1 MKNTISRNLFS
12 RLYDFTKPFH
22 LTIIKIIAVTGT
34 IAAVEATNTY
44 FISRVFD
51 LISVNINVNMA
62 LFWCSLVIIGIVARL
77 FLISFKDKIQDTEF
91 GIIVENYFNEKSIEK
106 FLTFSNGQHINQH
119 SGVKQNIVISGTGSI
134 RAQLNM
140 IILWLAVFV
149 ANFIVSLVMLLVV
162 NLYLGLYYICGA
174 LILAYLLKRF
184 HSEIESYFK
193 ISRDLRDNTSKIKSD
208 IYRHAA
214 FIKNEA
220 AEEKMLDELKSV
232 QNNLYKNEKN
242 ISIDI
247 VNKLLRLRLFGQF
260 LKWSSIFTSILFLQ
274 NGVFTIGQIL
284 LIFLWSDKFIEAV
297 WVMTDAQK
305 QFINDKIN
313 IEKYFELIE
322 TESDI
327 KYSDAPIKDNL
338 IGDIEFKDVYFHY
351 PNREKE
357 GKTKTLLNNLSF
369 NIKSGEKIGFVG
381 ESGSGKSTV
390 ANLIR
395 RAFDPQSGF
404 ISTNGHD
411 LKDIDIKLFLKQIGS
426 VEQEVILFDKTIR
439 ENISFGLDRLL
450 TDEELNEIAKSSGV
464 QKFYHKLENG
474 WDTTI
479 GEGGCKLSGGE
490 KQRVGIARAL
500 AKKPQLLI
508 FDEATSALDMI
519 SEREVQDAIDKS
531 CNGKTAIIIA
541 HRLSTV
547 RDCDRIFV
555 MKDGKLLAADNHST
569 LFKNCEYYNTLIK
582 NQLMYETE
590 QTNKLSF

>member
-1 MKNTISRNLFS
+1 MKNTISKTLFS

-22 LTIIKIIAVTGT
+22 IAIIKIIGITGT
-34 IAAVEATNTY
+34 IAVIEATNTY
-44 FISRVFD
+44 FMSRVFD
-51 LISVNINVNMA
+51 LISENINVNMA
-62 LFWCSLVIIGIVARL
+62 LFWCSLVIVGIVARL

-91 GIIVENYFNEKSIEK
+91 GIIVENCFNEKSIEK

-119 SGVKQNIVISGTGSI
+119 SGVKQNIVISGIGSI

-140 IILWLAVFV
+140 IILWLAMFV
-149 ANFIVSLVMLLVV
+149 ANFIVSLIMLLVV
-162 NLYLGLYYICGA
+162 NLYLGLYYVCGA

-184 HSEIESYFK
+184 HSELESYFK
-193 ISRDLRDNTSKIKSD
+193 ISRELRDNTSKIKSD

-220 AEEKMLDELKSV
+220 AEEKILDELKSV

-274 NGVFTIGQIL
+274 NGTFTIGQIL

-322 TESDI
+322 TESDL
-327 KYSDAPIKDNL
+327 KYSDNPIKDNL
-338 IGDIEFKDVYFHY
+338 IGDIEFKNVCFYY

-357 GKTKTLLNNLSF
+357 DKIKTLLNNLSF
-369 NIKSGEKIGFVG
+369 TIKSGEKIGIVG
-381 ESGSGKSTV
+381 ESGSGKSTI

-395 RAFDPQSGF
+395 RAFDPQSGSIF
-404 ISTNGHD
+404 TNRHD
-411 LKDIDIKLFLKQIGS
+411 IKDIDIKMFLKQIGS
-426 VEQEVILFDKTIR
+426 VEQEIILFDKSIR
-439 ENISFGLDRLL
+439 ENISFGLSKLL

-464 QKFYHKLENG
+464 HKFYHKLEKG

-500 AKKPQLLI
+500 AKKPQILI
-508 FDEATSALDMI
+508 FDEATSALDII
-519 SEREVQDAIDKS
+519 SEREVQEAIEQS

-547 RDCDRIFV
+547 KDCDRIFV
-555 MKDGKLLAADNHST
+555 MKDGKLLAADNHNT
-569 LFKNCEYYNTLIK
+569 LFKNCEYYNTLVK
-582 NQLMYETE
+582 NQLLYET
-590 QTNKLSF
+590 K

>member
-62 LFWCSLVIIGIVARL
+62 LFWCSLVIIGIVAEL

-91 GIIVENYFNEKSIEK
+91 GIIVENHFNEKSIEK

-369 NIKSGEKIGFVG
+369 SIKSGEKIGFVG

-555 MKDGKLLAADNHST
+555 MKDGKLLAADNHNT

-590 QTNKLSF
+590 QTNKLST

>member
-140 IILWLAVFV
+140 IILWLAMFV

-369 NIKSGEKIGFVG
+369 SIKSGEKIGFVG

-404 ISTNGHD
+404 ILTNGHD

-464 QKFYHKLENG
+464 HKFYHKLENG

-555 MKDGKLLAADNHST
+555 MKDGKLLAADNHNT

-582 NQLMYETE
+582 NQLMYETN
-590 QTNKLSF
+590 QPNKLFT